1 MDKISAYK
9 DRALASLKG
18 KWKDVVIT
26 TLVYV
31 TIGAVLS
38 LSLTLPFVLNKVENS
53 VVNFV
58 SILLFPF
65 GWGYMVYFLNLVRG
79 KYQLKDIFDGYKS
92 NYFVRTMLTILLF
105 AILIFIGSIL
115 LIVPGI
121 IMACMF
127 SQVYFIMKDD
137 ESIGYWKALSKSMDM
152 MKGHK
157 MQYFL
162 LYLSF
167 IGWVLLALLI
177 FMVISWFMHTDQPI
191 WGLPTLLALGIF
203 LMWLVPYMHTTF
215 AHYYEDVKAEYE
227 AKNAVI
233 TEA

>member
-26 TLVYV
+26 TLVFA

-58 SILLFPF
+58 LILLFPF

-79 KYQLKDIFDGYKS
+79 KYQMKDIFDGYES
-92 NYFVRTMLTILLF
+92 NYFVRTMLTILLY

-137 ESIGYWKALSKSMDM
+137 ESIGYWKALSKSKDM

-167 IGWVLLALLI
+167 IGWALLALLI
-177 FMVISWFMHTDQPI
+177 FMVITWFMLTDQPI

-203 LMWLVPYMHTTF
+203 LMWLIPYMFTTF

-233 TEA
+233 AEA

>member
-18 KWKDVVIT
+18 KWKYVVIT
-26 TLVYV
+26 TLVFV

-58 SILLFPF
+58 SILLLPF

-79 KYQLKDIFDGYKS
+79 KYQMKDIFDGYKS
-92 NYFVRTMLTILLF
+92 NFFVRTMLTILLF
-105 AILIFIGSIL
+105 AILIFIGSTL

-162 LYLSF
+162 LNLSF
-167 IGWVLLALLI
+167 IGWALLALLI
-177 FMVISWFMHTDQPI
+177 FMVITWFMLTDQPI

-203 LMWLVPYMHTTF
+203 LMWLIPYMFTTF

-233 TEA
+233 AEA

>member
-26 TLVYV
+26 TLVFA

-58 SILLFPF
+58 LILLFPF
-65 GWGYMVYFLNLVRG
+65 GWGHMVYFLNLIRG
-79 KYQLKDIFDGYKS
+79 KYQMKDIFDGYQS
-92 NYFVRTMLTILLF
+92 NYFVRTMLTILLY

-137 ESIGYWKALSKSMDM
+137 ESIGYWKALSKSKDM

-167 IGWVLLALLI
+167 IGWVLLALLV
-177 FMVISWFMHTDQPI
+177 FLWFMHTDEAL
-191 WGLPTLLALGIF
+191 WGTLVLLALGIG
-203 LMWLVPYMHTTF
+203 LLWLVPYMNTTF